1 MNKFVYVLSDIG
13 YLPSIDDYSEIV
25 GVYDSME
32 KAEKAMKKYTEE
44 FEKDAFDGIYGE
56 LDLEIDNEIHGETYS
71 ECSYV
76 EKNGFAECYITISI
90 NEFELDAEV

>member
-1 MNKFVYVLSDIG
+1 MNKFAYVLSDIG

-44 FEKDAFDGIYGE
+44 FEKDAFDGIYGN

-71 ECSYV
+71 EIYYKD
-76 EKNGFAECYITISI
+76 EDYYALIKIE
-90 NEFELDAEV
+90 EFVVNAEV